1 MNPKF
6 YEMKPTTSKA
16 LPCAVFGHN
25 YVKSKTN
32 PNQTAELTCS
42 HCNTVVTTDTSGNFE
57 ELSISNKH
65 IQATLRQLFH
75 LKVQTLKP
83 KFS

>member
-1 MNPKF
+1 
-6 YEMKPTTSKA
+6 MKPTINKT

-32 PNQTAELTCS
+32 DDHSSELTCS
-42 HCNTVVTTDTSGNFE
+42 HCNAIVKTDANGNFD

-65 IQATLRQLFH
+65 IQSTLRQLFH
-75 LKVQTLKP
+75 LNLQISKP

>member
-1 MNPKF
+1 
-6 YEMKPTTSKA
+6 MKPTTSKA

-32 PNQTAELTCS
+32 SDHTAELTCT
-42 HCNTVVTTDTSGNFE
+42 HCNAVVKTDASGNFE

-65 IQATLRQLFH
+65 IQTTLRRLFH
-75 LKVQTLKP
+75 LKLQVSKP

>member
-1 MNPKF
+1 
-6 YEMKPTTSKA
+6 MKSTTSKA

-32 PNQTAELTCS
+32 SDQTAELTCS
-42 HCNTVVTTDTSGNFE
+42 HCNTVVKTDASGNFE
-57 ELSISNKH
+57 DLSVSNKH
-65 IQATLRQLFH
+65 IQTTLRQLFH
-75 LKVQTLKP
+75 LKLQISKP